1 MFQAIPR
8 PWDAWL
14 RSFSPYGTTPRIA
27 LVASTLPGQHHELG
41 VVMAAALA
49 AERSWG
55 TNSSSSRF
63 RSRQKTATMPAMNSL
78 KTLSL
83 LFALTI
89 ASYAGE
95 IRKGAT
101 MQVKPNSIWFQKV
114 KELSHWQRIKKSGDS
129 KALEAYQEKEM
140 SERDAWQF
148 TTQLTVKI
156 VSYDAAN
163 HQVTVEME
171 TPGRM
176 AGTTWFLDDSTLV
189 R

>member
-1 MFQAIPR
+1 
-8 PWDAWL
+8 
-14 RSFSPYGTTPRIA
+14 
-27 LVASTLPGQHHELG
+27 
-41 VVMAAALA
+41 
-49 AERSWG
+49 
-55 TNSSSSRF
+55 
-63 RSRQKTATMPAMNSL
+63 MP
-78 KTLSL
+78 
-83 LFALTI
+83 
-89 ASYAGE
+89 
-95 IRKGAT
+95 
-101 MQVKPNSIWFQKV
+101 VKPNSIWFQKV

-129 KALEAYQEKEM
+129 KALEAYHEKEM

-156 VSYDAAN
+156 VSYDVAN